1 MARPPTFATLAA
13 ALACTAACSRE
24 EPAPPAPKES
34 SSAAPHVGAVAPAA
48 DAPPSGEAGPAPGE
62 DASRDA
68 SADPTTSASSG
79 PRTLAGKKV
88 LHVGD
93 SMVGGAFGLTRALEA
108 KLSTEGAKLVR
119 YTKVSESLASFDKT
133 PTLKDLL
140 RTHEPDIVV
149 ITLGA
154 NDANVPHP
162 EAYARHVDNIVRRV
176 GARECWWI
184 GPPSIKNVPGPG
196 PSGAD
201 MGIVAVIRD
210 HAGACRFFDS
220 STLELERTSDGI
232 HPNDRAAAK
241 WADAFWQEFQAPAS
255 AAP

>member
-1 MARPPTFATLAA
+1 MARPLTFASLGVLAWVS
-13 ALACTAACSRE
+13 ACSRG

-34 SSAAPHVGAVAPAA
+34 SSATTLSGAVAP
-48 DAPPSGEAGPAPGE
+48 PLGEAAPSPGE
-62 DASRDA
+62 VASQDAAAPA
-68 SADPTTSASSG
+68 SPAG
-79 PRTLAGKKV
+79 PRSLAGKKV

-108 KLSTEGAKLVR
+108 KLSAEGATLVR
-119 YTKVSESLASFDKT
+119 HTKVSESLVSFDKT

-140 RTHEPDIVV
+140 RTHDPDIVV

-154 NDANVPHP
+154 NDANVPYP
-162 EAYARHVDNIVRRV
+162 EAYARNVDNIVRRV

-201 MGIVAVIRD
+201 MGIVAVLRD
-210 HAGACRFFDS
+210 HAGGCRFFDS
-220 STLELERTSDGI
+220 SKLDLERTSDGI

-241 WADAFWQEFQAPAS
+241 WADAFWQEFHAPA
-255 AAP
+255 PP

>member
-1 MARPPTFATLAA
+1 MARPLTLATLAA
-13 ALACTAACSRE
+13 LACAAACSRG

-34 SSAAPHVGAVAPAA
+34 SSATTQAGAVAQPTGAS
-48 DAPPSGEAGPAPGE
+48 PPGEPSPGE

-68 SADPTTSASSG
+68 SAVPPPSASNG
-79 PRTLAGKKV
+79 PRSLAGKKV

-108 KLSTEGAKLVR
+108 KLATEGAKLVR
-119 YTKVSESLASFDKT
+119 YTKVSETLASFDKT

-140 RTHEPDIVV
+140 RAHDPDIVV

-162 EAYARHVDNIVRRV
+162 GAYARHVDNIVRRV